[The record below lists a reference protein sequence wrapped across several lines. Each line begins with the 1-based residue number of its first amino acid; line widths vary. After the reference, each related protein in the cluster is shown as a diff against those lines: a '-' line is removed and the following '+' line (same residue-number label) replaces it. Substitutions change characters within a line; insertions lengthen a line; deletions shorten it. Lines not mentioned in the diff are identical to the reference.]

1 MSANISILGNIGR
14 DVSLRYTEK
23 GTPVASFPIASNSF
37 KNSTEGRVQITHWF
51 NVVAFGKTGETIAEH
66 VKKGAHLL
74 VHGRL
79 SFSPWSTDKGEPRS
93 GAEVSL
99 FSFEFVGSNRSDG
112 NDGAALSGNH
122 DSEPDVPEYSGTAT
136 ADGTAE
142 ETFVDQF

>member
-37 KNSTEGRVQITHWF
+37 KNSTDGRVQVTHWF
-51 NVVAFGKTGETIAEH
+51 NVVAFGKTAETIAEH

-99 FSFEFVGSNRSDG
+99 FSFEFVGPNRSDANEETAL
-112 NDGAALSGNH
+112 NDNGEA
-122 DSEPDVPEYSGTAT
+122 EPDAPEYSGPGAPDEKT
-136 ADGTAE
+136 D

>member
-14 DVSLRYTEK
+14 DVKLRYTDK

-37 KNSTEGRVQITHWF
+37 KNSPQGRVQVTHWF
-51 NVVAFGKTGETIAEH
+51 NVVAFGKTAETIAEH
-66 VKKGAHLL
+66 IKKGTHLL

-93 GAEVSL
+93 CAEVSL
-99 FSFEFVGSNRSDG
+99 FSFEFVGSNRLDNQDG
-112 NDGAALSGNH
+112 STPKGNNN
-122 DSEPDVPEYSGTAT
+122 SEPDVPEYSGPTAPEEPI
-136 ADGTAE
+136 E

>member
-14 DVSLRYTEK
+14 DVSLRYTDK

-37 KNSTEGRVQITHWF
+37 KNSPQGRVQVTHWF
-51 NVVAFGKTGETIAEH
+51 NVVAFGKTAETIAEY
-66 VKKGAHLL
+66 VKKGTHLL

-99 FSFEFVGSNRSDG
+99 FSFEFVGSKGPDNQEGSTLEV
-112 NDGAALSGNH
+112 NNN
-122 DSEPDVPEYSGTAT
+122 SEPDVPEYSGPA
-136 ADGTAE
+136 ALEEPVE

>member
-1 MSANISILGNIGR
+1 MSANISILGNTGR

-37 KNSTEGRVQITHWF
+37 KNSSEGRVQVTHWF
-51 NVVAFGKTGETIAEH
+51 NVVAFGKTAETIAEH
-66 VKKGAHLL
+66 VKKGTSLL

-99 FSFEFVGSNRSDG
+99 FSFEFVGSNRS
-112 NDGAALSGNH
+112 NDQDESTSNGSS
-122 DSEPDVPEYSGTAT
+122 DEPDVPEYTGSTAPET
-136 ADGTAE
+136 PVE
-142 ETFVDQF
+142 EPFVDQF

>member
-1 MSANISILGNIGR
+1 MSANISILGNAGR

-37 KNSTEGRVQITHWF
+37 KNSGEGRVKVTHWF
-51 NVVAFGKTGETIAEH
+51 NVVAFGKTAETIAEH
-66 VKKGAHLL
+66 VKKGTSLL

-99 FSFEFVGSNRSDG
+99 FSFEFVGSNRG
-112 NDGAALSGNH
+112 NDQEGSASNGSS
-122 DSEPDVPEYSGTAT
+122 DEPDVPEYTGSPAPETPV
-136 ADGTAE
+136 E

>member
-23 GTPVASFPIASNSF
+23 GTPIASFPIASNSF
-37 KNSTEGRVQITHWF
+37 KNSTEGRVQVTHWF
-51 NVVAFGKTGETIAEH
+51 NVVAFGKTAETIAEH
-66 VKKGAHLL
+66 AKKGAHLL

-99 FSFEFVGSNRSDG
+99 FSFEFVGSNRSDA
-112 NDGAALSGNH
+112 NEGAALNGNS
-122 DSEPDVPEYSGTAT
+122 DAEPDVPEYSGPAA
-136 ADGTAE
+136 ADGTAD